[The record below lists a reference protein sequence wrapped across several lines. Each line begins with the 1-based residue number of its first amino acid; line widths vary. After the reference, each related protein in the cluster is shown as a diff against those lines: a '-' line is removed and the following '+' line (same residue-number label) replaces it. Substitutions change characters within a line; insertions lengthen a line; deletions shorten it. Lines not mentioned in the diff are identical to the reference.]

1 MKEPVA
7 IRQTFETY
15 SHPVRVGLQR
25 SAVLRAHNLGKL
37 PNRVIKDLQQIGK
50 GQLSNAAGSVN
61 RPISLKNSKNC
72 RSKRLAIA
80 WMKRIAEPGS
90 KRKNVGTSESELG
103 VSSTEGQ
110 ADRPSRLAAG

>member
-1 MKEPVA
+1 GVLARSDQLDRFDYESA
-7 IRQTFETY
+7 NIDRHRGCRHLADFNRIRQTFETY

-72 RSKRLAIA
+72 RSKRLRSLRSF
-80 WMKRIAEPGS
+80 W
-90 KRKNVGTSESELG
+90 
-103 VSSTEGQ
+103 
-110 ADRPSRLAAG
+110 RLSPCT